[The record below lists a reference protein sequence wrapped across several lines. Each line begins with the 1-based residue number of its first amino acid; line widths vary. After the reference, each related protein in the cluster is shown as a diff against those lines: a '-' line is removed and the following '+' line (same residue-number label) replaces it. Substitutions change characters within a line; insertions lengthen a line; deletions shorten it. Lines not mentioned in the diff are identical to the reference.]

1 MAGGPHVAEFMKDAP
16 ELKAFV
22 FDPSDAHQLARLLLD
37 TSMRRDE
44 VTALQSATV
53 ARLRQRTWGDVA
65 REYVDAATIGVKP
78 LGGKYRQFEPTENK
92 EQKR

>member
-1 MAGGPHVAEFMKDAP
+1 
-16 ELKAFV
+16 
-22 FDPSDAHQLARLLLD
+22 
-37 TSMRRDE
+37 MRRDE